1 MSEISESL
9 YFRQDQADGITPPN
23 LAVKCTYAEHI
34 VRARGKK
41 SQYTSVSLDKN
52 KIRDFGP
59 QTYFLVEDK
68 LLSDSHSLVEH
79 KDLLASLRQAAV
91 SSDKAE
97 RNRAIQA
104 QRYARRRMEGL
115 VDWNFDI
122 GQVDRKNLITWSKQS
137 VQPYFLRI

>member
-1 MSEISESL
+1 MSGTTEEH

-23 LAVKCTYAEHI
+23 LGVNCTYAEHI

-41 SQYTSVSLDKN
+41 SQYTSVSLDEK

-59 QTYFLVEDK
+59 QTYVLDQG
-68 LLSDSHSLVEH
+68 HSLVKH
-79 KDLLASLRQAAV
+79 QDLLAGLRQAAV

-122 GQVDRKNLITWSKQS
+122 GQVERKDLITWSARS
-137 VQPYFLRI
+137 VQPYFLRF